1 MAMHGM
7 VYFESDGAWLLPGP
21 DGKRCEV
28 RVAGS
33 RSAPDPERLALVQ
46 RVLQRLDEL
55 HERAV
60 AFLDAFVDRVRIAPG
75 GHAWDLDGVSSAPRD
90 ASASNQVTL
99 HFVIEGDTYG
109 EWAVTLQ
116 ESGTHFFLAALTR
129 RQI

>member
-1 MAMHGM
+1 MHGM

-21 DGKRCEV
+21 DGRRCEV
-28 RVAGS
+28 LVAGS
-33 RSAPDPERLALVQ
+33 RNAPDPERLALMQ
-46 RVLQRLDEL
+46 RVLPRLGEL
-55 HERAV
+55 HERAA
-60 AFLDAFVDRVRIAPG
+60 AFLDAFVDRARIAPG
-75 GHAWDLDGVSSAPRD
+75 GHAWDLDRVSSSPRD
-90 ASASNQVTL
+90 ASATNQVTL